1 MKENTDNPPDPFD
14 PENFRIDQSFL
25 QQPVAKKLLVTVPV
39 RKPHRQDFIRAHP
52 SMDYQLPA
60 ALVNL
65 HDRGETYLVLPNFV
79 SALGE
84 NEHFF
89 ATLYLC
95 TTRQKAPFLWP
106 VKIPSPEGRKNE
118 WHNSAITAVG
128 HAMKHWVR
136 VVSNMSA
143 GAYEVLEAV
152 GNFTEPEWPEA
163 SLREILGIA
172 FRGKV
177 IDSPDHPVIKKLRGE
192 I

>member
-1 MKENTDNPPDPFD
+1 MKKNTDNPADPFD

-39 RKPHRQDFIRAHP
+39 RKPHKQDFIRAHP

-65 HDRGETYLVLPNFV
+65 RNEGETYLVLPDFV

-89 ATLYLC
+89 ATLHLC
-95 TTRQKAPFLWP
+95 ITRQKVPFLWP
-106 VKIPSPEGRKNE
+106 VKIPPPDGRKNE

-128 HAMKHWVR
+128 QAMEHWVR
-136 VVSNMSA
+136 VVANMDA
-143 GAYEVLEAV
+143 GAYDVLLAT
-152 GNFTEPEWPEA
+152 GNFTDPKWPEL
-163 SLREILGIA
+163 SLKEILKIA
-172 FRGKV
+172 FKDKV
-177 IDSPDHPVIKKLRGE
+177 VDSLDHPVIKKLRGE